1 MYNDVEKTK
10 NDLDNWQDMWDQ
22 ALEKGIFPEPEE
34 SQEPGFSGGFGTIKD
49 TGTPDGF
56 GTIKGLEEPDSAR
69 KDHQNNSEDELLQER
84 KIPNPVYPDSLGPD
98 HENPKPVWTD
108 EKLFKELEDARL
120 KLHDLSVKLAER
132 IGADGKV
139 IEKPHDQMNV
149 FPAKEIEDL
158 QDKIE
163 KLSSSF
169 GIKDEP
175 SPYNSDEK

>member
-1 MYNDVEKTK
+1 MDNDHKRTI
-10 NDLDNWQDMWDQ
+10 NDLDAWQDMWDQ
-22 ALEKGIFPEPEE
+22 ALEKGIFPQAEEP
-34 SQEPGFSGGFGTIKD
+34 QEPGFSGGF

-56 GTIKGLEEPDSAR
+56 GTIKGFEEPDSAR
-69 KDHQNNSEDELLQER
+69 KDHQNNSEDGLLQER

-132 IGADGKV
+132 IGADGKI
-139 IEKPHDQMNV
+139 IEKPHNQMNV

-175 SPYNSDEK
+175 SPYNSDEKE